1 MRNYL
6 SGMAGSLGGRT
17 IDPRRT
23 YAQQLLAQGAST
35 SPKNAGEGLSQ
46 LAKSALGMLLMK
58 RSMAQESDMWKKL
71 NAQQPDIMRPPN
83 DEEMMQNP
91 AMADLF
97 KQAET
102 GVPND
107 GMMVTPPAPL
117 PDNELMRQGNIPE
130 MMKEINLMNTIQE
143 SPDLTQLPFKG
154 GFLNITPEDRLKL
167 PGAID
172 SQSAKFAEAMDQA
185 RTASTA
191 ARPRDFGAE
200 LQSGIESYRGDES
213 NQVMQD
219 KMSQM
224 DWMQQ
229 QLRGME
235 GNPFAMR
242 MMQNLMFQKMAQGQ
256 ADRVYDRGLADRRQ
270 DTALAQDIQADQ
282 FATTTELQA
291 RRLAQAGFTLS
302 KTTLPN
308 GMEQRVWLNRET
320 GESKLEG
327 EPYDP
332 NIKSEA
338 AQAQDIASRNAGRT
352 TWQAMTGPGGA
363 PSGFQ
368 QSSRG
373 KIAPVPLAQQP
384 KAVEA
389 VDKAWA
395 KHYEAVFPEGQI
407 HDAVKNL
414 SQLDKVV
421 ARLDAVARGIP
432 TKDTVDAQ
440 GNVVKG
446 EVENLTGPVIGMRPP
461 FLDTMFNPAQADVQ
475 DTVEEV
481 VQRNLRVVL
490 GAQFTEKEGSRLI
503 ARAFNPKLPEAENYK
518 RVKRLVDAMRGT
530 LQNQLNAG
538 KYYEEKGTLR
548 GWGGTSYTM
557 SISDAESIIDGTPL
571 LKTGEGGN
579 VKYGNQGSGEKR
591 GGGRRLSDKKQELAI
606 LKAQQEEERRN
617 RR

>member
-6 SGMAGSLGGRT
+6 SAMTGNLGGS

-58 RSMAQESDMWKKL
+58 RSMAQESDMWKGL

-83 DEEMMQNP
+83 DEEIRSNP
-91 AMADLF
+91 EMAALW

-102 GVPND
+102 GVPNN

-117 PDNELMRQGNIPE
+117 PDAQLRQQGGVPGTLDKISRFQAGLSDQYGNPDSDRSNAVRQTDEALAGGIALQEQNLQKE
-130 MMKEINLMNTIQE
+130 MQGLREK
-143 SPDLTQLPFKG
+143 
-154 GFLNITPEDRLKL
+154 
-167 PGAID
+167 
-172 SQSAKFAEAMDQA
+172 
-185 RTASTA
+185 STV
-191 ARPRDFGAE
+191 ARPRDLVAE
-200 LQSGIESYRGDES
+200 LESGMERYRTNPDNEI
-213 NQVMQD
+213 MED
-219 KMSQM
+219 KLSQA

-256 ADRVYDRGLADRRQ
+256 ADRLYDRGLADRRDDYSTQLADTRQ
-270 DTALAQDIQADQ
+270 DTRTGRKFQPRPTRPRSGD
-282 FATTTELQA
+282 
-291 RRLAQAGFTLS
+291 G
-302 KTTLPN
+302 
-308 GMEQRVWLNRET
+308 GMRYDETWNPET
-320 GESKLEG
+320 GEWDKG
-327 EPYDP
+327 NNYDP
-332 NIKSEA
+332 NIKSAE
-338 AQAQDIASRNAGRT
+338 AQAQDIASKNAGRT

-373 KIAPVPLAQQP
+373 KIAPVPLAPQP

-414 SQLDKVV
+414 DQLDKVV

-446 EVENLTGPVIGMRPP
+446 EVENLTGSVIGMRPP
-461 FLDTMFNPAQADVQ
+461 FLDSMFNPAQVDVQ

-490 GAQFTEKEGSRLI
+490 GAQFTEGEGNRLI

-538 KYYEEKGTLR
+538 KYYEENDTLR

-579 VKYGNQGSGEKR
+579 VSFDRREDDPLSPEKKKRLLELRRKAR
-591 GGGRRLSDKKQELAI
+591 GQ
-606 LKAQQEEERRN
+606 
-617 RR
+617 

>member
-6 SGMAGSLGGRT
+6 SAMTGNLGGS

-58 RSMAQESDMWKKL
+58 RSMAQESDMWKGL

-83 DEEMMQNP
+83 DEEIRSNP
-91 AMADLF
+91 EMAALW

-102 GVPND
+102 GVPNN

-117 PDNELMRQGNIPE
+117 PDAQLRQQGGVPGTLDKISRFQAGLSDQYGNPDSDRSNAVRQTDEALAGGIALQEQNLQKE
-130 MMKEINLMNTIQE
+130 MQGLREK
-143 SPDLTQLPFKG
+143 
-154 GFLNITPEDRLKL
+154 
-167 PGAID
+167 
-172 SQSAKFAEAMDQA
+172 
-185 RTASTA
+185 STV
-191 ARPRDFGAE
+191 ARPRDLVAE
-200 LQSGIESYRGDES
+200 LESGMERYRTNPDNEI
-213 NQVMQD
+213 MED
-219 KMSQM
+219 KLSQA

-256 ADRVYDRGLADRRQ
+256 ADRLYDRGLADRRDDYSTQLADTRQ
-270 DTALAQDIQADQ
+270 DTSTGRKFQPRPTRPRSGD
-282 FATTTELQA
+282 
-291 RRLAQAGFTLS
+291 G
-302 KTTLPN
+302 
-308 GMEQRVWLNRET
+308 GMRYDETWNPET
-320 GESKLEG
+320 GEWDKG
-327 EPYDP
+327 NNYDP
-332 NIKSEA
+332 NIKSAE
-338 AQAQDIASRNAGRT
+338 AQAQDIASKNAGRT

-373 KIAPVPLAQQP
+373 KIAPVPLAPQP

-414 SQLDKVV
+414 DQLDKVV

-446 EVENLTGPVIGMRPP
+446 EVENLTGSVIGMRPP
-461 FLDTMFNPAQADVQ
+461 FLDSMFNPAQVDVQ

-490 GAQFTEKEGSRLI
+490 GAQFTEREGSRLI

-538 KYYEEKGTLR
+538 KYYEENDTLR

-579 VKYGNQGSGEKR
+579 VSFDRRKGDPLSPEKR
-591 GGGRRLSDKKQELAI
+591 KRMEELKR
-606 LKAQQEEERRN
+606 KARGQ
-617 RR
+617 

>member
-1 MRNYL
+1 ME
-6 SGMAGSLGGRT
+6 
-17 IDPRRT
+17 D
-23 YAQQLLAQGAST
+23 
-35 SPKNAGEGLSQ
+35 KLSQ
-46 LAKSALGMLLMK
+46 A
-58 RSMAQESDMWKKL
+58 
-71 NAQQPDIMRPPN
+71 
-83 DEEMMQNP
+83 
-91 AMADLF
+91 
-97 KQAET
+97 
-102 GVPND
+102 
-107 GMMVTPPAPL
+107 
-117 PDNELMRQGNIPE
+117 
-130 MMKEINLMNTIQE
+130 
-143 SPDLTQLPFKG
+143 
-154 GFLNITPEDRLKL
+154 
-167 PGAID
+167 
-172 SQSAKFAEAMDQA
+172 
-185 RTASTA
+185 
-191 ARPRDFGAE
+191 
-200 LQSGIESYRGDES
+200 
-213 NQVMQD
+213 
-219 KMSQM
+219 

-256 ADRVYDRGLADRRQ
+256 ADRLYDRGLADRRDDYGTQLADTRQ
-270 DTALAQDIQADQ
+270 DTKTGRKFQPRPTRPRSAD
-282 FATTTELQA
+282 
-291 RRLAQAGFTLS
+291 G
-302 KTTLPN
+302 
-308 GMEQRVWLNRET
+308 GMRYDETWNPET
-320 GESKLEG
+320 GEWDKG
-327 EPYDP
+327 NNYDP
-332 NIKSEA
+332 NIKSAA
-338 AQAQDIASRNAGRT
+338 AQAQDIASKDAGRT
-352 TWQAMTGPGGA
+352 TWQTMTGPGGA

-368 QSSRG
+368 RNSRG
-373 KIAPVPLAQQP
+373 KIEPVPLAPQP

-414 SQLDKVV
+414 DQLDKVV

-446 EVENLTGPVIGMRPP
+446 EVENLTGSVIGMRPP
-461 FLDTMFNPAQADVQ
+461 FLDSMFNPAQVDVQ

-538 KYYEEKGTLR
+538 KYYEENDTLR

-591 GGGRRLSDKKQELAI
+591 GGGRRLSDKKQELAT
-606 LKAQQEEERRN
+606 LKAQQEEEDRRN